1 MPQNCNIVALGEV
14 LWDVF
19 EDLGT
24 KRLGGAPL
32 NFVAHASRLGNQAKL
47 ISSVGDDELG
57 QDALALIRSF
67 GISTDLIPVSSS
79 LPTGV
84 GQGVASG
91 RTARYRSRLK
101 GPAAYEGVVLRP
113 EDLAQLR
120 DWSPNWLYFG
130 TLFAYNGDARNTLY
144 TLAGALPHCR
154 KFYDLNLRTN
164 NYAPEIVVELMKFAD
179 VAKLNETEMVEVAG
193 FAGLPTD
200 TIEHFCAAGASKFGW
215 EAVAVTLGDKGAAV
229 WNKGDY
235 AEVDGLRV
243 TVADTVGAG
252 DAFAGAL
259 VHGLSRG
266 WSSRTIALVANQ
278 VGALIASRPGG
289 IPDWNIGELDLPE
302 EAREAMLPSA

>member
-1 MPQNCNIVALGEV
+1 MAKNCNIVALGEV

-19 EDLGT
+19 EDLNV
-24 KRLGGAPL
+24 KKLGGAPL

-57 QDALALIRSF
+57 RDALALIRSF
-67 GISTDLIPVSSS
+67 GVSADLIPVSTS

-84 GQGVASG
+84 ARVWLGKDGQVSFKIE
-91 RTARYRSRLK
+91 R
-101 GPAAYEGVVLRP
+101 PAAYDGVVLRP
-113 EDLAQLR
+113 EDLAMLR
-120 DWSPNWLYFG
+120 DWAPNWLYFG
-130 TLFAYNGDARNTLY
+130 TLFAFNGNARNTLY
-144 TLAGALPHCR
+144 TLAAALPHCR

-164 NYAPEIVVELMKFAD
+164 NYSPEIVLELMRFAD

-193 FAGLPTD
+193 FADLPAD

-215 EAVAVTLGDKGAAV
+215 DAIAVTLGEKGAAV

-235 AEVDGLRV
+235 AEAEAPKV

-259 VHGLSRG
+259 VHGLSKG
-266 WSSRTIALVANQ
+266 WSSRTIAAVANQ
-278 VGALIASRPGG
+278 VGAIIASRPGG
-289 IPDWNIGELDLPE
+289 IPDWDLSELNLPE
-302 EAREAMLPSA
+302 EAREAITPSA

>member
-1 MPQNCNIVALGEV
+1 MAQYCNIVALGEV

-32 NFVAHASRLGNQAKL
+32 NFVAHASRLGNQARL

-57 QDALALIRSF
+57 RDALGLIRSF

-84 GQGVASG
+84 ARVWLGKDGQVSFKIE
-91 RTARYRSRLK
+91 R
-101 GPAAYEGVVLRP
+101 PAAYEGVALRP

-144 TLAGALPHCR
+144 TLAGALPNCR

-164 NYAPEIVVELMKFAD
+164 NYSPEIVVELMKFAD

-200 TIEHFCAAGASKFGW
+200 TIEHFCAAGASRFGW
-215 EAVAVTLGDKGAAV
+215 DAVAVTLGDKGAAV

-235 AEVDGLRV
+235 AEADALKI

-259 VHGLSRG
+259 VHGLSQG
-266 WSSRTIALVANQ
+266 WSSRTTVAVANQ

-289 IPDWNIGELDLPE
+289 IPDWTIGELNLPE
-302 EAREAMLPSA
+302 EAREAISPSA

>member
-1 MPQNCNIVALGEV
+1 V

-32 NFVAHASRLGNQAKL
+32 NFVAHASRLGSQAKL

-57 QDALALIRSF
+57 RDALALVRSF
-67 GISTDLIPVSSS
+67 GISTDLIPVSAT

-84 GQGVASG
+84 ARVWLGKDGQVSFKIE
-91 RTARYRSRLK
+91 R
-101 GPAAYEGVVLRP
+101 PAAYDGVALRP
-113 EDLAQLR
+113 EDLEELKA
-120 DWSPNWLYFG
+120 WSPNWLYFG
-130 TLFAYNGDARNTLY
+130 TLFAFNGNARNTLY
-144 TLAGALPHCR
+144 TLASALPGCR

-164 NYAPEIVVELMKFAD
+164 NYSPEIVVELMKFAD

-200 TIEHFCAAGASKFGW
+200 SIEHFCAAGAAKFGW
-215 EAVAVTLGDKGAAV
+215 DAVAVTLGEKGAAV

-235 AEVDGLRV
+235 AEAEGLKV

-259 VHGLSRG
+259 VYGLSRG
-266 WSSRTIALVANQ
+266 WSSRTIAAVANQ
-278 VGALIASRPGG
+278 VGAIIASRPGG
-289 IPDWNIGELDLPE
+289 IPDWNTSELNLPE
-302 EAREAMLPSA
+302 EAREVISPSI